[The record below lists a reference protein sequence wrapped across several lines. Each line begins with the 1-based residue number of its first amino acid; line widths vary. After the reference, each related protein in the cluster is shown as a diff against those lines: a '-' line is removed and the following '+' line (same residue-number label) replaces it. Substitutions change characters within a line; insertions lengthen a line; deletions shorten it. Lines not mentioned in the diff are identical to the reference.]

1 MSVAQLEIRLMV
13 LQISIRSGVFILN
26 SRFSNLENYRIIRQ
40 ADLDLDSDNAMTEAT
55 ISKLNNLVLVYK
67 KLIKLLRAS
76 REMQLTALADS
87 AARSLA
93 QLEERHTGEVDPKT
107 DREILR
113 GLEQG
118 LREMPKLL
126 ASIIPRSHLEFVSE
140 LEEKLGCKFSDF

>member
-1 MSVAQLEIRLMV
+1 
-13 LQISIRSGVFILN
+13 
-26 SRFSNLENYRIIRQ
+26 
-40 ADLDLDSDNAMTEAT
+40 MTEAT

-67 KLIKLLRAS
+67 KLINLLRAT
-76 REMQLTALADS
+76 RETQLTALADS

-93 QLEERHTGEVDPKT
+93 QLEEMHKGEVDPKT
-107 DREILR
+107 DREMLK